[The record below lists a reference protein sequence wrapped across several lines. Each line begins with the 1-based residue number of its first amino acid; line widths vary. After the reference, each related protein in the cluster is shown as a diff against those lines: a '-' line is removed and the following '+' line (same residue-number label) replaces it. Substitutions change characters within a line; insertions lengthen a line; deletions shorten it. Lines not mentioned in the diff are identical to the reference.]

1 MRKLHGFADVE
12 HEVVTGPD
20 GVEMYLPWN
29 LKFLICSKC
38 HRPTVSADIHE
49 SLSDSLRRYTEP
61 GYVRWTGGK
70 IGGRPV
76 CVGCKEGRRRG

>member
-12 HEVVTGPD
+12 HEVVHSPD
-20 GVEMYLPWN
+20 GVDIYLPWN
-29 LKFLICSKC
+29 LKYLICHKC
-38 HRPTVSADIHE
+38 QRPTVSADIHE